1 MTKNMINPPV
11 LVPTAVRINEEK
23 IEKGT
28 LNVEIKRLNLKK
40 DDLNQP
46 QRWIKK
52 LFRKVENSFITKMEA
67 IALTGPI
74 VRPKT
79 SDIHCEDFTV
89 TVVAVDV
96 SPVFVKEGL

>member
-1 MTKNMINPPV
+1 MRLPFP
-11 LVPTAVRINEEK
+11 R
-23 IEKGT
+23 
-28 LNVEIKRLNLKK
+28 NVEIKRLNLKK

-74 VRPKT
+74 IRPKT
-79 SDIHCEDFTV
+79 SDIDCEDFTV

>member
-1 MTKNMINPPV
+1 
-11 LVPTAVRINEEK
+11 
-23 IEKGT
+23 
-28 LNVEIKRLNLKK
+28 
-40 DDLNQP
+40 
-46 QRWIKK
+46 
-52 LFRKVENSFITKMEA
+52 MEA

-79 SDIHCEDFTV
+79 SDIDCEDFTV